1 MRIFFEHHPLHLY
14 HRGYN
19 GIVSKREK
27 ERLLMTVTLT
37 DKNFQEGISE
47 GLVFVDFWAEWCG
60 PCRMLSPVL
69 EELAEELD
77 GKVTIAKLNIE
88 ENRDTASEFGI
99 MSIPTMILFEDG
111 KPVEKVMGFQPKA
124 ALKQY
129 LESKIA

>member
-1 MRIFFEHHPLHLY
+1 
-14 HRGYN
+14 
-19 GIVSKREK
+19 
-27 ERLLMTVTLT
+27 MTVTLT

>member
-1 MRIFFEHHPLHLY
+1 
-14 HRGYN
+14 
-19 GIVSKREK
+19 
-27 ERLLMTVTLT
+27 MTVTLT
-37 DKNFQEGISE
+37 DQNFKEEISE

-69 EELAEELD
+69 EELAEELE
-77 GKVTIAKLNIE
+77 GKVKIAKLNIE
-88 ENRDTASEFGI
+88 ESRDTASEFGI

-124 ALKQY
+124 SLKQY